1 MIDGVKI
8 KELRVH
14 KDKRG
19 FLFEVLRGSDSM
31 KADGPKAFGQFYVS
45 ACYPAVIKG
54 KHLHKKQTDHM
65 TVIKGKAVIH
75 IEDQREGSPTKGE
88 KMAVEVGEENLKLVR
103 IPPNVWHSAE
113 NIGTE
118 TVYFINYVTREYDG
132 KEPDEYRAP
141 FDPKDRKMPTEPSA
155 IG

>member
-1 MIDGVKI
+1 MIDGVEI
-8 KELRVH
+8 KELKVH
-14 KDKRG
+14 RDKRG
-19 FLFEVLRGSDSM
+19 FLFEILRGTDPIKS
-31 KADGPKAFGQFYVS
+31 DGPGHFGQFYVS

-54 KHLHKKQTDHM
+54 KHLHKEQTDHM

-75 IEDQREGSPTKGE
+75 IEDQRENSPTKGE
-88 KMAVEVGEENLKLVR
+88 KMAIDVGDDNHKLVK

-118 TVYFINYVTREYDG
+118 TVYFINYVTKEYNP
-132 KEPDEYRAP
+132 KKPDEYRGE
-141 FDPKDRKMPTEPSA
+141 FDLEDKRMPTDPNT